1 MAGNGDVDDGYD
13 VGKNEHCDSG
23 DKSYDFGYDD
33 ACNEDVE
40 YDSFVLMSMVIKM
53 GIVEVM
59 MVLVMAIVSVLVIL
73 LTFVAKI
80 KMIKRLSVFPMIV
93 VETERY

>member
-1 MAGNGDVDDGYD
+1 
-13 VGKNEHCDSG
+13 
-23 DKSYDFGYDD
+23 
-33 ACNEDVE
+33 
-40 YDSFVLMSMVIKM
+40 MSMVIKM